1 MTNDKSRSETAGN
14 RHSQICHLSS
24 VICHWSFPGRG
35 ESASLSAK
43 RPKSRCSDFAVAVPW
58 PLLPHDPVCSYSL
71 PDGSQSLGIE
81 RELICQIK
89 HGLPD
94 LALHFGIGGRSE
106 NPCDQLP
113 DDFHFVFLHAPGC
126 HRGSSDANSARYER
140 RILVEGNSVLVHRN
154 PCFLQRLL
162 RFFPRDSAA
171 EHVHE
176 HQVIVRA
183 PRHEPETF
191 R

>member
-1 MTNDKSRSETAGN
+1 MTTDKSRSETAGN

-43 RPKSRCSDFAVAVPW
+43 RPKSRCSDFAVAVPR
-58 PLLPHDPVCSYSL
+58 PLLPLDPVCSYSL

-81 RELICQIK
+81 RELVCQIK

-106 NPCDQLP
+106 NPCDQP
-113 DDFHFVFLHAPGC
+113 PADFHFVFPHAPGC
-126 HRGSSDANSARYER
+126 HRRRFRANSARYDPR
-140 RILVEGNSVLVHRN
+140 TLVGWDSVL
-154 PCFLQRLL
+154 LQRDPS
-162 RFFPRDSAA
+162 FP
-171 EHVHE
+171 
-176 HQVIVRA
+176 
-183 PRHEPETF
+183 
-191 R
+191 